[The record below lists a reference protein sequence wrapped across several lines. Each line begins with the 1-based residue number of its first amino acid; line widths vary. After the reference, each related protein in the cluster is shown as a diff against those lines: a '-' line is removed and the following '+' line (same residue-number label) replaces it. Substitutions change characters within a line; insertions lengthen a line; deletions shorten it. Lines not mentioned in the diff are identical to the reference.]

1 MTSRVGSLLVAG
13 FLGAI
18 ALVAVVVIIIL
29 TDPGEAP
36 DSAVIVA
43 SLRNDQ
49 VVLLGDPTEI
59 RVTVT
64 DDEPI
69 TRIALFVDGE
79 PISADAQPVH
89 DPAQGTYSAS
99 IPWLPARLGFV
110 TISVTAQ
117 GLSGDESLIELR
129 VEVTDDASRLG
140 GALTVSATRTSAGA
154 PIVGEPLRLQA
165 RARSQEAIV
174 VRFRLEVG
182 GTPVAESGA
191 VESEPGVYDGILEW
205 TPTQAG
211 TVAVEV
217 FAETTDGTQVR
228 TELLLDVL
236 GADVAGAAAATSQA
250 QSAAPARTETAPA
263 APADEGFLSIQT
275 PADGAGFGWTD
286 DLEVEIVVFA
296 DGVGTLVGMTLFVDT
311 VPVSNVS
318 GLQALGDGA
327 YSLAIPWE
335 PSGEGTFILEVV
347 AISNTNRRYDDRV
360 TVTVDPA
367 EEDEEDPEDGEE
379 DPEDGEEDPEADDAG
394 AEEGE
399 DEEAVDEPPTVDL
412 TPTAIDVGT
421 GQSVVVTITNVGE
434 GNLANAPILV
444 SLTRSSDGLVLD
456 EATVVLTLPADR
468 SQVVELPIS
477 LTDSLEITVVLDRD
491 NTIPESDESNNTI
504 SATFDPPLR
513 PDLVLQAL
521 QLQPDRTVF
530 VRVTNIGGSA
540 AEPPIVVLI
549 VLDGLIVEE
558 LSYDGPGPLTPQ
570 GTLDL
575 PGSVLIGEGQSLS
588 AIVDPANGIAE
599 SNDGNNAITVSIAP

>member
-43 SLRNDQ
+43 SLRDDQ

-79 PISADAQPVH
+79 PITADAQPVH

-99 IPWLPARLGFV
+99 IPWLPGRLGFV

-154 PIVGEPLRLQA
+154 PIVNEPLRLQA

-211 TVAVEV
+211 TVAAEV

-236 GADVAGAAAATSQA
+236 GADVAVAATAQA
-250 QSAAPARTETAPA
+250 QAAPPARTETAPA

-311 VPVSNVS
+311 VPVSNVD

-367 EEDEEDPEDGEE
+367 EEDEEDEE
-379 DPEDGEEDPEADDAG
+379 DDPEEDIEEDPEADDAG
-394 AEEGE
+394 AEEEE
-399 DEEAVDEPPTVDL
+399 DAEDVDEQPTVDL

-421 GQSVVVTITNVGE
+421 GQSVVVTITNAGE
-434 GNLANAPILV
+434 GNLANTPILV

-477 LTDSLEITVVLDRD
+477 LTDSLEITVVVDRD

-540 AEPPIVVLI
+540 AAPPIVVLI

-558 LSYDGPGPLTPQ
+558 LSYGGPGPLTPQ

>member
-174 VRFRLEVG
+174 VRFRLEVE

-211 TVAVEV
+211 TVAAEV

-236 GADVAGAAAATSQA
+236 GADVAVAATAQA
-250 QSAAPARTETAPA
+250 QAAPPARTETAQA

-311 VPVSNVS
+311 VPVSNVD

-335 PSGEGTFILEVV
+335 PSGDGTFILEVV

-367 EEDEEDPEDGEE
+367 EEDEEDEE
-379 DPEDGEEDPEADDAG
+379 DDPEEDVEEDPEADDAG
-394 AEEGE
+394 AEEEE
-399 DEEAVDEPPTVDL
+399 DAEDVDEQPTVDL

-421 GQSVVVTITNVGE
+421 GQSVVVTITNAGE

-477 LTDSLEITVVLDRD
+477 LTDSLEITVVVDRD
-491 NTIPESDESNNTI
+491 NTIPGERRVEQHDQRDVR
-504 SATFDPPLR
+504 SAVASGPGVAGPAVAAR
-513 PDLVLQAL
+513 PDGLRARHEHRRERRRATDRGADRAGR
-521 QLQPDRTVF
+521 PDRGGAV
-530 VRVTNIGGSA
+530 VRRAGPADAAGDARHARQRAHRRGAVAVGDRGS
-540 AEPPIVVLI
+540 
-549 VLDGLIVEE
+549 
-558 LSYDGPGPLTPQ
+558 
-570 GTLDL
+570 
-575 PGSVLIGEGQSLS
+575 GERHRGEQRRQ
-588 AIVDPANGIAE
+588 
-599 SNDGNNAITVSIAP
+599 

>member
-43 SLRNDQ
+43 SLRDDQ

-79 PISADAQPVH
+79 PITADAQPVH

-99 IPWLPARLGFV
+99 IPWLPGRLGFV

-154 PIVGEPLRLQA
+154 PIVNEPLRLQA

-211 TVAVEV
+211 TVAAEV

-236 GADVAGAAAATSQA
+236 GADVAGAAAATAQA
-250 QSAAPARTETAPA
+250 QAAAPARAETTQA

-275 PADGAGFGWTD
+275 PADGAGFGWSD
-286 DLEVEIVVFA
+286 ELEVEIVVFA

-311 VPVSNVS
+311 VPVSNVD

-335 PSGEGTFILEVV
+335 PSGEGTFSLEVV

-367 EEDEEDPEDGEE
+367 EEDEEDEE
-379 DPEDGEEDPEADDAG
+379 DDPEEDIEEDPEADDAG
-394 AEEGE
+394 AEEEE
-399 DEEAVDEPPTVDL
+399 DAEDVDEQPTVDL

-421 GQSVVVTITNVGE
+421 GQSVVVTITNAGE
-434 GNLANAPILV
+434 GNLANTPILV

-477 LTDSLEITVVLDRD
+477 LTDSLEITVVVDRD

-540 AEPPIVVLI
+540 AAPPIVVLI

-575 PGSVLIGEGQSLS
+575 PGSVLIGEGELLS
-588 AIVDPANGIAE
+588 AVVDPANGIAE
-599 SNDGNNAITVSIAP
+599 SNDGNNLITVSIAP

>member
-29 TDPGEAP
+29 TDPGETS

-154 PIVGEPLRLQA
+154 PIVNEPLRLQA

-174 VRFRLEVG
+174 VRFRLEVEG
-182 GTPVAESGA
+182 APVAESGA

-211 TVAVEV
+211 TVAAEIV
-217 FAETTDGTQVR
+217 AETTDGTQVR

-236 GADVAGAAAATSQA
+236 GADVAVAAAATSQA
-250 QSAAPARTETAPA
+250 QAAAPAQQETAQA

-275 PADGAGFGWTD
+275 PADGAGFGWSD

-311 VPVSNVS
+311 VPVSNVD

-335 PSGEGTFILEVV
+335 PSGDGTFILEVV

-367 EEDEEDPEDGEE
+367 EEDEEDDPEEDVEE
-379 DPEDGEEDPEADDAG
+379 DPEEDPEEDDAG

-399 DEEAVDEPPTVDL
+399 DPETVDEEPLADL

-421 GQSVVVTITNVGE
+421 GQSVVVTITNAGQ

-477 LTDSLEITVVLDRD
+477 LTDSLEITVVVDRD

-530 VRVTNIGGSA
+530 VRVTNIGGSP

-558 LSYDGPGPLTPQ
+558 LSYGGPGPLTPQ
-570 GTLDL
+570 GTLDM

-588 AIVDPANGIAE
+588 AIVDPGNGIAE

>member
-43 SLRNDQ
+43 SLRDDQ

-79 PISADAQPVH
+79 PITADAQPVH

-99 IPWLPARLGFV
+99 IPWLPGRLGFV

-154 PIVGEPLRLQA
+154 PIVNEPLRLQA

-211 TVAVEV
+211 TVAAEV

-236 GADVAGAAAATSQA
+236 GADVAVAATAQA
-250 QSAAPARTETAPA
+250 QAAPPARAETTQA

-275 PADGAGFGWTD
+275 PADGAGFGWSD
-286 DLEVEIVVFA
+286 ELEVEIVVFA

-311 VPVSNVS
+311 VPVSNVD

-367 EEDEEDPEDGEE
+367 EEDEEDEE
-379 DPEDGEEDPEADDAG
+379 DDPEEDIEEDPEADDAG
-394 AEEGE
+394 AEEEE
-399 DEEAVDEPPTVDL
+399 DAEDVDEQPTVDL

-421 GQSVVVTITNVGE
+421 GQSVVVTITNAGE
-434 GNLANAPILV
+434 GNLANTPILV

-477 LTDSLEITVVLDRD
+477 LTDSLEITVVVDRD

-540 AEPPIVVLI
+540 AAPPIVV
-549 VLDGLIVEE
+549 
-558 LSYDGPGPLTPQ
+558 
-570 GTLDL
+570 
-575 PGSVLIGEGQSLS
+575 
-588 AIVDPANGIAE
+588 
-599 SNDGNNAITVSIAP
+599 

>member
-29 TDPGEAP
+29 TDPGEPA

-43 SLRNDQ
+43 SLRDDQ

-89 DPAQGTYSAS
+89 DPAQGSYSAS
-99 IPWLPARLGFV
+99 IPWLPGRLGFV

-117 GLSGDESLIELR
+117 GLSGEESLIELR

-140 GALTVSATRTSAGA
+140 GDLTVSATRTSAGA
-154 PIVGEPLRLQA
+154 PIVNEPLRLQA
-165 RARSQEAIV
+165 RARSQEALV
-174 VRFRLEVG
+174 VRFRLEVEG
-182 GTPVAESGA
+182 ALVAESGA
-191 VESEPGVYDGILEW
+191 AESEPGVYDGILEW

-211 TVAVEV
+211 TVAAEV
-217 FAETTDGTQVR
+217 VAETADGTQVR

-236 GADVAGAAAATSQA
+236 AAVPADAAADTTAGQAGASEQEEAAQ
-250 QSAAPARTETAPA
+250 A
-263 APADEGFLSIQT
+263 APADEGFLRIQT

-286 DLEVEIVVFA
+286 DLEVEVVVFA

-311 VPVSNVS
+311 VPVSNVD

-327 YSLAIPWE
+327 YSLTIPWE

-367 EEDEEDPEDGEE
+367 EDDEEDGEGDEEDDGE
-379 DPEDGEEDPEADDAG
+379 DEAGD
-394 AEEGE
+394 EEGE
-399 DEEAVDEPPTVDL
+399 DGDDEPLADL

-421 GQSVVVTITNVGE
+421 GQSVVVTITNAGA

-477 LTDSLEITVVLDRD
+477 LTDALEITVVVDRD

-504 SATFDPPLR
+504 SATFDPPSR

-530 VRVTNIGGSA
+530 VRVTNVGGSP

-558 LSYDGPGPLTPQ
+558 LSYGGPGPLTPQ

-575 PGSVLIGEGQSLS
+575 PGSVIIGDGQSLS

>member
-43 SLRNDQ
+43 SLRDDQ

-79 PISADAQPVH
+79 PITADAQPVH

-99 IPWLPARLGFV
+99 IPWLPGRLGFV

-154 PIVGEPLRLQA
+154 PIVNEPLRLQA

-211 TVAVEV
+211 TVAAEV

-236 GADVAGAAAATSQA
+236 GADVAVAATAQA
-250 QSAAPARTETAPA
+250 QAAPPARTETAPA

-275 PADGAGFGWTD
+275 PADGAGFGWSD

-311 VPVSNVS
+311 VPVSNVD

-367 EEDEEDPEDGEE
+367 EEDEEDEE
-379 DPEDGEEDPEADDAG
+379 DDPEEDIEEDPEADDAG
-394 AEEGE
+394 AEEEE
-399 DEEAVDEPPTVDL
+399 DAEDVDEQPTVDL

-421 GQSVVVTITNVGE
+421 GQSVVVTITNAGE
-434 GNLANAPILV
+434 GNLANTPILV

-477 LTDSLEITVVLDRD
+477 LTDSLEITVVVDRD

-540 AEPPIVVLI
+540 AAPPIVVLI

-558 LSYDGPGPLTPQ
+558 LSYGGPGPLTPQ

>member
-29 TDPGEAP
+29 TDPGETS

-129 VEVTDDASRLG
+129 VEVTDDASRMG

-174 VRFRLEVG
+174 VRFRLEVEG
-182 GTPVAESGA
+182 EPVAESGA

-211 TVAVEV
+211 TVAAEV
-217 FAETTDGTQVR
+217 FAETTDGAQVR

-236 GADVAGAAAATSQA
+236 GADVAVAAAATSQA
-250 QSAAPARTETAPA
+250 QAAAPAQTETAQA

-275 PADGAGFGWTD
+275 PADGAGFGWSD

-311 VPVSNVS
+311 VPVSNVD

-367 EEDEEDPEDGEE
+367 EEDEEDEE
-379 DPEDGEEDPEADDAG
+379 DDPEEDVEDDPEEDDAG

-399 DEEAVDEPPTVDL
+399 DPEAVDEEPLADL

-421 GQSVVVTITNVGE
+421 GQSVVVTITNAGQ

-477 LTDSLEITVVLDRD
+477 LTDSLEITVVVDRD

-530 VRVTNIGGSA
+530 VRVTNIGGSP

-558 LSYDGPGPLTPQ
+558 LSYGGPGPLTPQ
-570 GTLDL
+570 GTLDM

-588 AIVDPANGIAE
+588 AIVDPGNGIAE